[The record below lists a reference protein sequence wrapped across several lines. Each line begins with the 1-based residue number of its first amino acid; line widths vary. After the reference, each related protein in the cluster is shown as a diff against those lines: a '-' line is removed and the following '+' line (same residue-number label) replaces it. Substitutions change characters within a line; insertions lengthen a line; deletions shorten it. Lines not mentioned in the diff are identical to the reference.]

1 MNTLPNPFELFNKTD
16 AIKTEMKNVNNEINT
31 KEGFQEGADFNEKK
45 SSNVDVIGSEL
56 KNVGK
61 EIKNELKYLRKPKYF
76 ILAIFIISVVL
87 LIFVSFVYYVYQA
100 VIYPVIEENLFTSI
114 RNEPQ
119 NPRYFWDLIEN
130 SFAYGRLSIFLGLWA
145 LLFFVNLLIC
155 DLILGKKEPLNIFYI
170 TTLFVFGIIGS
181 TFVIIGNIPS
191 LVEVFENTF
200 GFSVINSFLSNLK
213 EPMKIFKSRH
223 FPNFDIP
230 YEILITKFD
239 LPSFYDTIGS
249 IPKKDELNNTL
260 PSNASDLNNDF
271 YLDYTGKNIND
282 INKKLLKNV
291 FIKNNAGHFV
301 WGYITSFVT
310 ILLTVNSM
318 SG

>member
-16 AIKTEMKNVNNEINT
+16 AIKTEMKNVDNEINDT
-31 KEGFQEGADFNEKK
+31 KEGFQEGANFSKNF
-45 SSNVDVIGSEL
+45 SSNVIGSEL
-56 KNVGK
+56 KNTGK
-61 EIKNELKYLRKPKYF
+61 EIENELKYLRKPKYF

-87 LIFVSFVYYVYQA
+87 LIFVSFIYYVYQV

-114 RNEPQ
+114 RQEINQ
-119 NPRYFWDLIEN
+119 NPSYFWDLIGN

-145 LLFFVNLLIC
+145 ILYFINLLVC
-155 DLILGKKEPLNIFYI
+155 DLILGKKEPSNIFYI

-200 GFSVINSFLSNLK
+200 GYSVINSVLYNLK

-239 LPSFYDTIGS
+239 LPSFYDTINS

-260 PSNASDLNNDF
+260 PSNATDLTNDF
-271 YLDYTGKNIND
+271 YLDYTGKDIND
-282 INKKLLKNV
+282 LNRKLLKNV
-291 FIKNNAGHFV
+291 FIKNNAGHFI